1 MDITFVN
8 LTLLKINGEIENLS
22 GHIYP
27 AATYQKILNNPRL
40 RQKLLTYILD
50 RIPNNYAAI
59 NADKIITIS
68 PESLYCSI
76 REKVEIKQFVQQGVV
91 YLILSE
97 LNKSALLNQRDAV

>member
-1 MDITFVN
+1 MDITVVN
-8 LTLLKINGEIENLS
+8 LTLLKINGEIETLS

-40 RQKLLTYILD
+40 RQKLLTYILA
-50 RIPNNYAAI
+50 RIPNSYAAL
-59 NADKIITIS
+59 NAEKIITIS

-76 REKVEIKQFVQQGVV
+76 REKLEIKQFVQQGVV

-97 LNKSALLNQRDAV
+97 LNKSSSLNQQNAV

>member
-1 MDITFVN
+1 MDITIVN

-27 AATYQKILNNPRL
+27 TTTYQKILHNQRL
-40 RQKLLTYILD
+40 RKKLLTYVLN
-50 RIPNNYAAI
+50 RIPNGYAAI
-59 NADKIITIS
+59 NSEKIITIS

-76 REKVEIKQFVQQGVV
+76 REKLEIKQFVQQGVV

-97 LNKSALLNQRDAV
+97 LNQNSSLNQRDAV

>member
-1 MDITFVN
+1 MDITLVN

-27 AATYQKILNNPRL
+27 AATYQKILHNPRL
-40 RQKLLTYILD
+40 RKKLLAYILKK
-50 RIPNNYAAI
+50 IPNSYAAI
-59 NADKIITIS
+59 EAEKIITIS

-76 REKVEIKQFVQQGVV
+76 REKIEIKQFVQQGVV

-97 LNKSALLNQRDAV
+97 LNQNYSLNQRDAV

>member
-1 MDITFVN
+1 MDITVVN

-27 AATYQKILNNPRL
+27 AATYHKVLNNPRL

-50 RIPNNYAAI
+50 RMPNSYAAI
-59 NADKIITIS
+59 NSEKIITIS
-68 PESLYCSI
+68 PASLYCSN
-76 REKVEIKQFVQQGVV
+76 REKIEIKQLVQQGVV

-97 LNKSALLNQRDAV
+97 LNKSASINQRDAV